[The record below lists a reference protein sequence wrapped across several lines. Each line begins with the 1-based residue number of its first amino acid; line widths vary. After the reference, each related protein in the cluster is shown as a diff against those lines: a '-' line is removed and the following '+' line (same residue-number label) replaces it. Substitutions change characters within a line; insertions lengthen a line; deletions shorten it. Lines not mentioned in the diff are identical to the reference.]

1 MGMDARARERLNLEQ
16 DIRLGV
22 ERGEFHMCYQPI
34 VSVATGQLVSFEAL
48 LRWTHRDG
56 RTIPPNEF
64 IPLAEETGLIDLV
77 GTWSLREACRQL
89 GVWSEQLPAGAELG
103 MTVNV
108 SSRQLMHP
116 QFVEQVAAA
125 IRDAGI
131 FPDRLRLEI
140 TETTLMHSLNIATTL
155 IADLRALGIQIYL
168 DDFGSGYSS
177 LSYLHHFPVNAL
189 KIDHPFIRSLADT
202 REQSRIVESI
212 VALARSVGA
221 NVIAEGVETQDQLAR
236 LRQIGCGHA
245 QGFFFSK
252 PLAPAAAEAFMA
264 RGPVPTGLVIGHLS
278 TERQAN
284 VH

>member
-1 MGMDARARERLNLEQ
+1 
-16 DIRLGV
+16 
-22 ERGEFHMCYQPI
+22 
-34 VSVATGQLVSFEAL
+34 
-48 LRWTHRDG
+48 
-56 RTIPPNEF
+56 
-64 IPLAEETGLIDLV
+64 
-77 GTWSLREACRQL
+77 
-89 GVWSEQLPAGAELG
+89 

-116 QFVEQVAAA
+116 EFVEQVAAA

-155 IADLRALGIQIYL
+155 IGDLRALGIQIYL

-189 KIDHPFIRSLADT
+189 KIDHSFISRLADT
-202 REQSRIVESI
+202 REEPRLVESI

-252 PLAPAAAEAFMA
+252 PLAPAAAEAFIA
-264 RGPVPTGLVIGHLS
+264 RGPVPSGLVVGHPS
-278 TERQAN
+278 AERQAN